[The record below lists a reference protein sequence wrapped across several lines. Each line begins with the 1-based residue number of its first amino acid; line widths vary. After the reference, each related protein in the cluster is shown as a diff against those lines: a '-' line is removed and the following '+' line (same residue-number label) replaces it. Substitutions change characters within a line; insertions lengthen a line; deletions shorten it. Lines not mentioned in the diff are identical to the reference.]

1 MKKSLNWL
9 IGLLMAVC
17 FIMPVPLKTLA
28 NETDQIIAVQVSENE
43 IWYFSTPEDYQSYLK
58 HQESKTPVIQPH
70 GEFTTTQEISRQNLK
85 IKFVGYHALTP
96 SWAKASS
103 YTVNAGLTASASIE
117 YTYKQFTCKLTASKT
132 FGVDTNIPA
141 DSSKF
146 SRLGLYGDF
155 LVKHMRTNY
164 HDSSGIYDTYDYI
177 STQTL
182 NTYVLVTYQ

>member
-1 MKKSLNWL
+1 M
-9 IGLLMAVC
+9 
-17 FIMPVPLKTLA
+17 
-28 NETDQIIAVQVSENE
+28 
-43 IWYFSTPEDYQSYLK
+43 
-58 HQESKTPVIQPH
+58 
-70 GEFTTTQEISRQNLK
+70 
-85 IKFVGYHALTP
+85 KFVGYHVVTP